1 MLNRVL
7 FVFATVATA
16 RHLHPRICESH
27 LAHDDPNE
35 PTNHLLDLK
44 IIRPYNAVAV
54 IEVVLRLVEQL
65 QHKDMG
71 QHVVELAIVVAA
83 VDAVAIQ

>member
-1 MLNRVL
+1 MLNRVF
-7 FVFATVATA
+7 FVPSNVVTA
-16 RHLHPRICESH
+16 RHLHPRICKTH
-27 LAHDDPNE
+27 LAHDATNE

-54 IEVVLRLVEQL
+54 IEVVLGLVEQL

-71 QHVVELAIVVAA
+71 QHVVEVAVVVAA
-83 VDAVAIQ
+83 VDAVAVQ